1 MPAKVLVLGIPE
13 AMRRRVSKV
22 ERASQFEDGG
32 ACKTMYM
39 VTPTKFNGG
48 F

>member
-1 MPAKVLVLGIPE
+1 MPAKVIVLGIPE

-22 ERASQFEDGG
+22 ETASQFEDGS
-32 ACKTMYM
+32 AWRIMYM